1 MQHRFRLS
9 VPFFLVIVLFFI
21 SCSKKESALPSGKDS
36 FALATQKEQS
46 VPMYSTEIQSNPK
59 EIVSG
64 KKTTLT
70 ILPQT
75 TSSDGKKIRVG
86 VDQRSDF
93 HVIVIDSTFTYFEH
107 LLAKPEANGTYSVLM
122 TFPFGGK
129 HTLIADYQLA
139 GANSTFSVNS
149 LAVKGKLSMKQAPT
163 SDLWKSSID
172 GINIEMKPMGN
183 KFITGT
189 LSMIDIILTT
199 KQGSLDTAQLQN
211 INGEKF
217 HFFIVGEKS
226 KDYFHSIPSF
236 FNGTFMYHIFFT
248 KADRYHG
255 WLIFKTDNKIH
266 TAPLTMDV
274 KEGSKE
280 EIALMNKIHSEYHT
294 GTGDDG
300 HSK

>member
-1 MQHRFRLS
+1 MQQRIRLS
-9 VPFFLVIVLFFI
+9 ALLVLVMIFFLL
-21 SCSKKESALPSGKDS
+21 SCSKKESAIPLKKDS
-36 FALATQKEQS
+36 IALAVQKES
-46 VPMYSTEIQSNPK
+46 VPTYFIEVHSNPK

-75 TSSDGKKIRVG
+75 TSSDGGKIRVG
-86 VDQRSDF
+86 IDQRSDF
-93 HVIVIDSTFTYFEH
+93 HVIVIDSAFTYFEY
-107 LLAKPEANGTYSVLM
+107 LLAKPETDGTYSVIT

-129 HTLIADYQLA
+129 WTVITDYQPA

-149 LAVKGKLSMKQAPT
+149 LTVKGKPSMKLAPT
-163 SDLWKSSID
+163 SDVWKSTVD

-183 KFITGT
+183 KFITGA
-189 LSMIDIILTT
+189 LSMIDIVLTT

-226 KDYFHSIPSF
+226 KDYFRVITSF
-236 FNGTFMYHIFFT
+236 SEGRFMYHIFFT

-255 WLIFKTDNKIH
+255 WLIFKTDNKVYTTPFTIN
-266 TAPLTMDV
+266 AQ
-274 KEGSKE
+274 EGTKE
-280 EIALMNKIHSEYHT
+280 EVERMNKLHAESHT
-294 GTGDDG
+294 GIEKQERT
-300 HSK
+300 K